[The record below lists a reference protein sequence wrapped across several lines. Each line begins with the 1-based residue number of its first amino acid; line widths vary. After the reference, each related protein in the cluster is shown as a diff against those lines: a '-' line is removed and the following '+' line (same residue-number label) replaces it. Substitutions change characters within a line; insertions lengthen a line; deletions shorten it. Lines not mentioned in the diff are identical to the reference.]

1 MVRTRDFL
9 VILPLFIA
17 AGVMLVV
24 LARVVLPRWWER
36 ARWRLPLLAAPAL
49 DVLLPSLWFAL
60 HRVGQADAADGL
72 VTAQLLLMAAQ
83 LAAAGLLVMVA
94 GWRSWRRS
102 QRPSRHR
109 QGRRRFLVQGA
120 ALAVPAVAVAAGAG
134 GVVEAAGPVRL
145 RRRVLRSPGLP
156 PALHGLRI
164 LHLSDIHLW
173 HLVTVDDLE
182 RALAAAP
189 RGGYDLVCVTGDLA
203 DDMSQLP
210 RGLELIHALD
220 APLGVFACLGNHEHS
235 RDLPGALAAYADSPV
250 QLLRGAGRLLWW
262 RGAPVAVAGI
272 DDLRSQPRA
281 RQSEF
286 YPDQLRR
293 ALGPLAPETFTV
305 LLSHRPS
312 VLPHA
317 AAAGVDVVLA
327 GHTHGGQAAIAGRSI
342 LEIQGSA
349 PWAWGVYRHQGCV
362 MHVTSGLGQWFPLR
376 LGCPPEMVLLE
387 LQAADS
393 PSS

>member
-1 MVRTRDFL
+1 MIRTRDFL
-9 VILPLFIA
+9 VILPMFLA
-17 AGVMLVV
+17 AGALLVV
-24 LARVVLPRWWER
+24 LARAVLPRWWAD
-36 ARWRLPLLAAPAL
+36 ARRRVLLLAVPVL
-49 DVLLPSLWFAL
+49 DALLPSLWFAL
-60 HRVGQADAADGL
+60 HRVGQSDAADGL
-72 VTAQLLLMAAQ
+72 VTAQLLLMAGQ
-83 LAAAGLLVMVA
+83 LGAGGLLVVAA
-94 GWRSWRRS
+94 GWRSWRRGA
-102 QRPSRHR
+102 RPSPRR
-109 QGRRRFLVQGA
+109 RGRRRFLVQGA

-134 GVVEAAGPVRL
+134 GVAEAAGPVRL
-145 RRRVLRSPGLP
+145 RRRVLRPPGLP
-156 PALHGLRI
+156 PALRGLRI
-164 LHLSDIHLW
+164 LHLSDVHLW

-189 RGGYDLVCVTGDLA
+189 RGQYDLVCVTGDLA

-210 RGLELIHALD
+210 RGLELIDALD
-220 APLGVFACLGNHEHS
+220 APLGAFACLGNHEHS
-235 RDLPGALAAYADSPV
+235 RDLPGALAAYAASPV

-262 RGAPVAVAGI
+262 RDAPVAIAGI
-272 DDLRSQPRA
+272 DDLRSRPRT
-281 RQSEF
+281 RQSVF

-293 ALGPLAPETFTV
+293 ALGPLAPEAFTI

-362 MHVTSGLGQWFPLR
+362 MHVTSGLGQWFPVR

-387 LQAADS
+387 LQDDRRPPA
-393 PSS
+393 